1 MSVVA
6 VSGNHVVVVAQ
17 QGDRTDGDSF
27 LARVEMKK
35 AAHFSQVVIFER
47 GLLESPDPEHLA

>member
-1 MSVVA
+1 MSAVA

-17 QGDRTDGDSF
+17 QGNRTDGDIF

-35 AAHFSQVVIFER
+35 APIFPR
-47 GLLESPDPEHLA
+47 L